1 MQRERSEWAIGYVS
15 FAAAMLMIGGLMGF
29 LTGISALTKDEFFV
43 VTNKWVFTFDTTTW
57 GWIHLLVG
65 IVLFCSGM
73 LILSGN
79 LLGRII
85 GIIVAGIS
93 MVANFMWMPYYPGW
107 SIVLIALNVAVIWAL
122 SLHGK
127 DMVER
132 H

>member
-1 MQRERSEWAIGYVS
+1 MQRERSEWAIGYAS

-43 VTNKWVFTFDTTTW
+43 VTNKWVFTFDTTAW

-65 IVLFCSGM
+65 IVLFCSGL

-127 DMVER
+127 DMAER